1 MDEFATKFA
10 DLLDDKVIKPVRTLT
25 DDRVNRILVLT
36 VLGLVSTMLLLLAL
50 IFLTIAFFRALGT
63 WVTVEGAYAIV
74 GGLFIVSGA
83 FVWSKRLPKS
93 AKNSKDPTN
102 A

>member
-10 DLLDDKVIKPVRTLT
+10 DFLDERIIKPVREIT

-36 VLGLVSTMLLLLAL
+36 VLGLVAAMLLLLAAV
-50 IFLTIAFFRALGT
+50 FGTVAFFRLLSNY
-63 WVTVEGAYAIV
+63 VTVTAAYAIL
-74 GGLFIVSGA
+74 GGLFLIAGA
-83 FVWSKRLPKS
+83 FVWSKRF
-93 AKNSKDPTN
+93 SKPTTEDSPN